1 MQERKLLILLEAELE
16 DRPTWRRH
24 QDHLLQSVSSG
35 KRLLLSSDIPAT
47 QSGLFSTRYKY
58 IYIFLHGLTLLPPWN
73 DLFTIDAGLIPSF
86 VGPLVPGL
94 FLRADAGGLSENRA
108 LPG

>member
-24 QDHLLQSVSSG
+24 QDHLLQSVRSG

-47 QSGLFSTRYKY
+47 QTGLFSTRY
-58 IYIFLHGLTLLPPWN
+58 IYICLHGLALLPPWN

-86 VGPLVPGL
+86 VGPPVPGL
-94 FLRADAGGLSENRA
+94 FLKADAGGLSENRA